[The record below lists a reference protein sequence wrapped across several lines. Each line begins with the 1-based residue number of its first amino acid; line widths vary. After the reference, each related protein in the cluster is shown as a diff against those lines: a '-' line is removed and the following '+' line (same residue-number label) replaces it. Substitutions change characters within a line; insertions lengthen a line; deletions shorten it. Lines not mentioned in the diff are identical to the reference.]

1 MRLVGVMLIIFATDD
16 LVDHI
21 DGVATGTVPTGIMGF
36 MVSSKAKYLICSFI
50 FFSRVSVS
58 VILVL
63 YFICEAPGLNHSSNY
78 YLSKRSD

>member
-36 MVSSKAKYLICSFI
+36 MVSSLAK
-50 FFSRVSVS
+50 
-58 VILVL
+58 
-63 YFICEAPGLNHSSNY
+63 YFICNF
-78 YLSKRSD
+78 YLLFKGVSKPDFSFVFYM

>member
-36 MVSSKAKYLICSFI
+36 MVSSKAKY
-50 FFSRVSVS
+50 
-58 VILVL
+58 
-63 YFICEAPGLNHSSNY
+63 FICTF
-78 YLSKRSD
+78 YLLFKGV